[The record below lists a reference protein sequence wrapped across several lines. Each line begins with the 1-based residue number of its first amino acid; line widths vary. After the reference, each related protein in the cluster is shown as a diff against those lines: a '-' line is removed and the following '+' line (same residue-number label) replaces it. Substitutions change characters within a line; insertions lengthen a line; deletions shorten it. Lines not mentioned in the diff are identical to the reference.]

1 MYSFLLIWYNTL
13 IQFKGYVIKINI
25 YQIVKKS
32 NDHFEPIIKEF
43 IKMSSKYANV
53 EVHSLF
59 NKNIAKMQTIGEKES
74 QKAYNELYIP
84 KLANGYNIA
93 LDVLG
98 KELDSF
104 AFSHMLENKQT
115 INFFIGG
122 AYGFDREFLSMCDAT
137 VSLSKLTFA
146 HKIATS
152 VLCEQVFRSLCIL
165 NNHPYHK

>member
-1 MYSFLLIWYNTL
+1 
-13 IQFKGYVIKINI
+13 
-25 YQIVKKS
+25 
-32 NDHFEPIIKEF
+32 
-43 IKMSSKYANV
+43 MSSRFAKV

-59 NKNIAKMQTIGEKES
+59 NKQISKAQTVGELES

-84 KLANGYNIA
+84 KLSSGYNIA

-98 KELDSF
+98 KQIDSF
-104 AFSHMLENKQT
+104 EFSTLLEDKIT

-122 AYGFDREFLSMCDAT
+122 AYGFDRKFLTRCDKT
-137 VSLSKLTFA
+137 ISLSQLTMA
-146 HKIATS
+146 HKIANL

>member
-1 MYSFLLIWYNTL
+1 
-13 IQFKGYVIKINI
+13 
-25 YQIVKKS
+25 
-32 NDHFEPIIKEF
+32 
-43 IKMSSKYANV
+43 MSSRFAKV

-59 NKNIAKMQTIGEKES
+59 NKQISKAQTVGELES

-84 KLANGYNIA
+84 KLSNGYNIA

-98 KELDSF
+98 KQIDSF
-104 AFSHMLENKQT
+104 EFSTLLEDKIT

-122 AYGFDREFLSMCDAT
+122 AYGFDRKFLTKCDKT
-137 VSLSKLTFA
+137 ISLSQLTMA
-146 HKIATS
+146 HKIANL

>member
-1 MYSFLLIWYNTL
+1 
-13 IQFKGYVIKINI
+13 
-25 YQIVKKS
+25 
-32 NDHFEPIIKEF
+32 
-43 IKMSSKYANV
+43 MSSRFAKV

-59 NKNIAKMQTIGEKES
+59 NKQISKAQTLGEIES

-84 KLANGYNIA
+84 KLSTGYNIA

-98 KELDSF
+98 KQIDSF
-104 AFSHMLENKQT
+104 KFSTLLEDKTT

-122 AYGFDREFLSMCDAT
+122 AYGFDRDFLAKCDKT
-137 VSLSKLTFA
+137 ISLSQLTMA
-146 HKIATS
+146 HKIANL

>member
-1 MYSFLLIWYNTL
+1 
-13 IQFKGYVIKINI
+13 
-25 YQIVKKS
+25 
-32 NDHFEPIIKEF
+32 
-43 IKMSSKYANV
+43 MSSRFAKI

-59 NKNIAKMQTIGEKES
+59 NKQISKAQTIGAKES

-84 KLANGYNIA
+84 KLSTGYNIA

-98 KELDSF
+98 KQIDSF
-104 AFSHMLENKQT
+104 KFSTLLEDKTT

-122 AYGFDREFLSMCDAT
+122 AYGFDRGFLMRCDNII
-137 VSLSKLTFA
+137 SLSQLTMA
-146 HKIATS
+146 HKIANL